1 MSCCGLILYY
11 VCLCAAAVVFSML
24 VRIGKWVCVWV
35 WLSTGFQAD
44 LVGVSRLEAHR
55 GAT

>member
-44 LVGVSRLEAHR
+44 LVGVSRLEARR